1 MKNLLFFSIL
11 CLLFSISTTQA
22 QTEYTVDG
30 ETYQLKTEA
39 EGLLTLLW
47 NVVDN
52 ENRFFSKK
60 GDNIIEL
67 KNTKVNGS
75 FQEEYKETLKMQT
88 SENQVGLNEVEF
100 TLSSLK
106 YFFDSYNHSTDS
118 TVTQPSSIKL
128 NTRLGAFVGVSN
140 NIFVSNPDNTL
151 LTVAGFD
158 FEIIESSL
166 PRHALVV
173 RFKQTF
179 ENSDYKFSSSQV
191 SLNYRYKFIKK
202 ETFDIFI
209 NTKFAAY
216 TNISRDIPVVND
228 DNSISIVSDSS
239 GDFQALGNFGIGF
252 DYALGNGY
260 LTFSYNDIIGLGLDT
275 NGEFPLDLTLG
286 YKFNL

>member
-1 MKNLLFFSIL
+1 MKNLLLFSIL
-11 CLLFSISTTQA
+11 CLFFSITTSQA
-22 QTEYTVDG
+22 QSEYTVDG
-30 ETYQLKTEA
+30 ETYQLNTEA

-47 NVVDN
+47 NVIDN
-52 ENRFFSKK
+52 ENRYFSKK
-60 GDNIIEL
+60 GDEIIEL
-67 KNTKVNGS
+67 KNTEVNGT
-75 FQEEYKETLKMQT
+75 FQEDYKKTLRMQT
-88 SENQVGLNEVEF
+88 SENQIGIDDIEF

-106 YFFDSYNHSTDS
+106 YFFDSYNHSTNS
-118 TVTQPSSIKL
+118 TVNPPSSIKL
-128 NTRLGAFVGVSN
+128 STRLGGFVGVSN
-140 NIFVSNPDNTL
+140 NIYVSNPDNTL
-151 LTVAGFD
+151 LTVAGIE
-158 FEIIESSL
+158 FELLESSL

-191 SLNYRYKFIKK
+191 SLNYRFKFIKK

-252 DYALGNGY
+252 DYAIGNGY